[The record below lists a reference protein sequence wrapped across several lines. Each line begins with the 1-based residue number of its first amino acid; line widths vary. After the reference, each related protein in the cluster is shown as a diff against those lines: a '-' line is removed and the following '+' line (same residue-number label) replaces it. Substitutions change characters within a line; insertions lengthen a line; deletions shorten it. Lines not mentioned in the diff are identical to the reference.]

1 MNQTPLHECYASIPG
16 ARIVDFAGW
25 RLPLHFD
32 LGILAEHHAVRS
44 AAGLFDVSHMGR
56 IRVRGPHAAAYVD
69 WLATNTLPAADSGR
83 CRYSLL
89 CTEDGGCIDDIVIC
103 RLGEESFDLV
113 VNAANRARVLEW
125 FAGPN
130 HWTRSGRPLPEM
142 EDVTLRTAQIAL
154 QGPASLEVL
163 AARCDAD
170 LAGLGNYQFLPG
182 IRVAGIPALVSRTG
196 YTGEDGFELFVD
208 APDAP
213 ALWRALL
220 EAGAPLGLVPCGL
233 GARDTLRFEAGMPLY
248 GQELDPGI
256 NPLEAG
262 LGRFVDL
269 DKGEF
274 SGRRALEAV
283 ARDGAA
289 RKRIGLEMIDAAVA
303 RTGFAVRQGGA
314 DVGRVTSGGKC
325 PTVGIFGAMA
335 LVRRD
340 ASAES
345 EFAVDVRGQW
355 KRARAR
361 ALPFYRRT
369 ARQAPMAA
377 TDSTPGKG
385 QRP

>member
-1 MNQTPLHECYASIPG
+1 MNQTPLHPCYAPLPG
-16 ARIVDFAGW
+16 ARMVDFAGW
-25 RLPLHFD
+25 RLPLHFEG
-32 LGILAEHHAVRS
+32 GILAEHRAVRG

-56 IRVRGPHAAAYVD
+56 IRLRGPHAAAYVD
-69 WLATNTLPAADSGR
+69 WLATNSLPEAGSSG

-89 CTEDGGCIDDIVIC
+89 CAEDGGCIDDIVVC
-103 RLGEESFDLV
+103 RPGEQSLDLT
-113 VNAANRARVLEW
+113 VNAASRARVLEW
-125 FAGPN
+125 ITGPN
-130 HWTRSGRPLPEM
+130 PWTRSGRALPAI
-142 EDVTLRTAQIAL
+142 EDVTSRTAQLAL
-154 QGPASLEVL
+154 QGPASLEIL

-170 LAGLGNYQFLPG
+170 LAGLRNYHFLPG

-248 GQELDPGI
+248 GQELGLGI

-269 DKGEF
+269 AKGDF
-274 SGRRALEAV
+274 SGKRALEAV

-303 RTGFAVRQGGA
+303 RTGHAVRRGEEEI
-314 DVGRVTSGGKC
+314 GRITSGGKC

-340 ASAES
+340 AAE
-345 EFAVDVRGQW
+345 EPEYEIDIRGRW
-355 KRARAR
+355 KRAGAR
-361 ALPFYRRT
+361 PLPFYRRGT
-369 ARQAPMAA
+369 GPRTDEAAVSAR
-377 TDSTPGKG
+377 GKG
-385 QRP
+385 RRP

>member
-1 MNQTPLHECYASIPG
+1 MNQTPLHPCYAPLPG
-16 ARIVDFAGW
+16 ARMVDFAGW
-25 RLPLHFD
+25 RLPLHFEG
-32 LGILAEHHAVRS
+32 GILAEHRAVRG

-56 IRVRGPHAAAYVD
+56 IRLRGPHAAAYVD
-69 WLATNTLPAADSGR
+69 WLATNSLPEAGSSG

-89 CTEDGGCIDDIVIC
+89 CAEDGGCIDDIVVC
-103 RLGEESFDLV
+103 RPGEQSLDLT
-113 VNAANRARVLEW
+113 VNAASRARVLEW
-125 FAGPN
+125 ITGPN
-130 HWTRSGRPLPEM
+130 PWTRSGRALPAI
-142 EDVTLRTAQIAL
+142 EDVTSRTAQLAL
-154 QGPASLEVL
+154 QGPASLEIL

-170 LAGLGNYQFLPG
+170 LAGLRNYHFLPG

>member
-1 MNQTPLHECYASIPG
+1 MNQTPLHECYAHLPG

-32 LGILAEHHAVRS
+32 RGIVAEHHAVRR

-69 WLATNTLPAADSGR
+69 WLATNSLPGADSGR

-89 CTEDGGCIDDIVIC
+89 CAGDGGCIDDIVAC
-103 RLGEESFDLV
+103 RLGERSFDLV

-130 HWTRSGRPLPEM
+130 PWTRSGRALPEI
-142 EDVTLRTAQIAL
+142 EDATLRTAQLAL
-154 QGPASLEVL
+154 QGPASLEIL

-170 LAGLGNYQFLPG
+170 LAGLGKYHFLPETR
-182 IRVAGIPALVSRTG
+182 IAGIPALVSRTG

-213 ALWRALL
+213 ALWGALL
-220 EAGAPLGLVPCGL
+220 EAGAPLGLIPCGL

-248 GQELDPGI
+248 GQELGPDI

-269 DKGEF
+269 DKGDF
-274 SGRRALEAV
+274 SGRGALEAV

-303 RTGFAVRQGGA
+303 RTLHAVRLGG
-314 DVGRVTSGGKC
+314 DEIGRVTSGGKC

-340 ASAES
+340 ASE
-345 EFAVDVRGQW
+345 EPEYEIDIRGRW
-355 KRARAR
+355 KRAGAR
-361 ALPFYRRT
+361 PLPFYRRGT
-369 ARQAPMAA
+369 GPRTDGAA
-377 TDSTPGKG
+377 VSTRGKG

>member
-1 MNQTPLHECYASIPG
+1 MNQTPLHECYAPLPG

-32 LGILAEHHAVRS
+32 GGILAEHHAVRG

-56 IRVRGPHAAAYVD
+56 IRLRGPHAAAYVD
-69 WLATNTLPAADSGR
+69 WLATNSLPGPDSGR
-83 CRYSLL
+83 CRYALL
-89 CTEDGGCIDDIVIC
+89 CAEDGGCIDDIVVC
-103 RLGEESFDLV
+103 RLGEQSLDMT
-113 VNAANRARVLEW
+113 VNAANRDRVLEW
-125 FAGPN
+125 LAGPN
-130 HWTRSGRPLPEM
+130 PWTRSGRPLPAI
-142 EDVTLRTAQIAL
+142 EDATLRTAQLAL
-154 QGPASLEVL
+154 QGPASLEIL

-170 LAGLGNYQFLPG
+170 LAGLRNYHFLPE

-213 ALWRALL
+213 PLWRALL

-248 GQELDPGI
+248 GQELGPDI

-269 DKGEF
+269 DRGDF
-274 SGRRALEAV
+274 SGRGALEAV

-303 RTGFAVRQGGA
+303 RTGHAVRRGEEEI
-314 DVGRVTSGGKC
+314 GRVTSGGKC

-340 ASAES
+340 ASEEPEYAI
-345 EFAVDVRGQW
+345 DIRGRW
-355 KRARAR
+355 KRAGAHP
-361 ALPFYRRT
+361 LPFYRRGT
-369 ARQAPMAA
+369 GARAEKG
-377 TDSTPGKG
+377 TFSTRGKD